1 MNFNN
6 FKAQFFP
13 LVCFSTHQIYALYP
27 AFNKNNLTNWTE
39 KGYIIKLKNGLYT
52 FPEYKQESFYYMYF
66 ANRMYKPSYISTHS
80 ALAFYGLIPEA
91 VIQITSVSSLKTAQF
106 ENNFGT
112 YIYQNIQPT
121 LMFGYEAKPYDKGLY
136 MLMAQPEKALLDLLY
151 LNPYYITQ
159 QDFQALRIDEELL
172 EELISIERFQNY
184 ATKFNNK
191 RLKNI
196 VDGISK
202 SINNDK

>member
-1 MNFNN
+1 MNYLEFR
-6 FKAQFFP
+6 AQFLP
-13 LVCFSTHQIYALYP
+13 LVCFSTHQVYALYP
-27 AFNKNNLTNWTE
+27 TFNKNNLTNWSK
-39 KGYIIKLKNGLYT
+39 KGYITKLKNGLYT
-52 FPEYKQESFYYMYF
+52 FSEFKQESFYYMYF

-91 VIQITSVSSLKTAQF
+91 VTQITSVSSLKTAQF

-112 YIYQNIQPT
+112 YIYQNVQAS
-121 LMFGYEAKPYDKGLY
+121 LMFGFETKPYKEDLY

-159 QDFQALRIDEELL
+159 QDFQALRIDEGLL
-172 EELISIERFQNY
+172 EELISIERLQNY
-184 ATKFNNK
+184 VTKFNNK

>member
-27 AFNKNNLTNWTE
+27 NFNKNNLTNWTK
-39 KGYIIKLKNGLYT
+39 KGYITKLKNGLYT

-91 VIQITSVSSLKTAQF
+91 VVQITSVSSLKTAQF
-106 ENNFGT
+106 ENTFGT
-112 YIYQNIQPT
+112 YTYQNILAS
-121 LMFGYEAKPYDKGLY
+121 LMFGFEAKPYEKGLY
-136 MLMAQPEKALLDLLY
+136 MLIAQPEKALLDLLY
-151 LNPYYITQ
+151 LNPYYMTW
-159 QDFQALRIDEELL
+159 QDFEDLRIDKELF
-172 EELISIERFQNY
+172 EDIISVEKLRNF
-184 ATKFNNK
+184 AMAFKNK
-191 RLKNI
+191 RI
-196 VDGISK
+196 QSFVDGISK
-202 SINNDK
+202 NINID

>member
-1 MNFNN
+1 MNYNN

-13 LVCFSTHQIYALYP
+13 LVCFRTHQIYALYP
-27 AFNKNNLTNWTE
+27 AFNKNNLTNWSK

-106 ENNFGT
+106 ENTFGT
-112 YIYQNIQPT
+112 YTYQNILAS
-121 LMFGYEAKPYDKGLY
+121 LMFGFEAKLYKKGLY

-159 QDFQALRIDEELL
+159 QDFQALRIDEGLL
-172 EELISIERFQNY
+172 EELISIERLQNY
-184 ATKFNNK
+184 AIKFNNK